1 MPKEKVREYN
11 SRIVSLMSLYLNLTP
26 TAITMDALYEMMNA
40 CGMTK
45 ERAFAELLAAYA
57 DIDTAGADKAFFRNY
72 IIPMVR
78 CLDAEKF
85 RCDPYYKNIKLP
97 HASRGKWELTK
108 MRFAP
113 CEAFVCDEFTL
124 TENGELIP
132 QIGFF
137 TEEFEYPAIKE
148 GGREWMTL
156 MPNETTT
163 TLPSVERAFG
173 NVLTYGLGLGYFA
186 YMCSEK
192 ENVSSVTVV
201 EISKDAASLFSDYIL
216 PQFPHAEKVQIIV
229 DDAFEYAER
238 ETKSSDYDFIFADIW
253 HDVGDGIE
261 MYQKFKSLE
270 RKKPTAE
277 YAYWLEK
284 SISYYL
290 DKNLWM
296 SVR

>member
-1 MPKEKVREYN
+1 
-11 SRIVSLMSLYLNLTP
+11 
-26 TAITMDALYEMMNA
+26 
-40 CGMTK
+40 
-45 ERAFAELLAAYA
+45 
-57 DIDTAGADKAFFRNY
+57 
-72 IIPMVR
+72 
-78 CLDAEKF
+78 
-85 RCDPYYKNIKLP
+85 
-97 HASRGKWELTK
+97 

-163 TLPSVERAFG
+163 TLPSVERAHG

-201 EISKDAASLFSDYIL
+201 EISKDAASLFSEYIL
-216 PQFPHAEKVQIIV
+216 PQFPHAEKVKIIV

-238 ETKSSDYDFIFADIW
+238 ETERSDYDFIFADIW